1 MRQGIRGKIC
11 FLTSTLSS
19 YSHSPVVP
27 VSPPRSA
34 TLKLSGLT
42 TFYSLENYQGP
53 KDHLFIEIIP
63 FNIYCIRKEEENI
76 KIFINLFKITM
87 MTLLPINVNDMSIKI
102 NIFQN
107 KKN

>member
-1 MRQGIRGKIC
+1 M
-11 FLTSTLSS
+11 
-19 YSHSPVVP
+19 VP

-34 TLKLSGLT
+34 TLKLSGLR

-63 FNIYCIRKEEENI
+63 FDIYCIRKEEENV
-76 KIFINLFKITM
+76 KIFINFFKITM
-87 MTLLPINVNDMSIKI
+87 MTLLPININDMSIKI